1 MLFLDAA
8 RDKAPGKRTK
18 SKVEVTRSIIFAE
31 WQTETKDLRTGKC
44 EKTIP
49 SHHVLLPRPRVSRRP
64 PSVQDWEE
72 CQLQSLCSL
81 SRAAFFSHRPT
92 PRRIVPNDFLAVTT
106 LLTVLSKARLT
117 RILVSDRLE
126 P

>member
-1 MLFLDAA
+1 TLPMLFLDAA

-81 SRAAFFSHRPT
+81 SRASFFWQS
-92 PRRIVPNDFLAVTT
+92 VSLA
-106 LLTVLSKARLT
+106 LPSFSLSNRKRSKSRLHDSAT
-117 RILVSDRLE
+117 
-126 P
+126 